1 MDRFRRHIKLT
12 CIIMGAV
19 STACFTWL
27 MLIVLK
33 VIPFEVD
40 ILGYCKLKSRSLV
53 FGVFTVIDLIL
64 FFKIWQLY
72 VSTITGITTLYTC
85 MPLFMEYTNE
95 MTYPVH
101 EGIVGGFLTFF
112 YNLVSY
118 TLQ

>member
-40 ILGYCKLKSRSLV
+40 ILGYCKLTARSLIL
-53 FGVFTVIDLIL
+53 TEIDLIL
-64 FFKIWQLY
+64 FFKMWQLY

-95 MTYPVH
+95 MTYPVP

-118 TLQ
+118 TLEYI